1 MLNRNQFLQQ
11 IYRKKITEKKS
22 GQTGG
27 SPVSGSSK
35 KMEQVPWLYPEQ
47 QIIRSMVG
55 MVDFTR
61 VAFFEAGTMEAG

>member
-22 GQTGG
+22 SKTGG

-35 KMEQVPWLYPEQ
+35 KLEQVPWLYLEQ
-47 QIIRSMVG
+47 QIFSKAG

-61 VAFFEAGTMEAG
+61 VAFLGAGTMEAG